1 MQNKMSFLVKVLNVN
16 AKIPSRGSDKAAG
29 YDLSSSEEV
38 IVPARG
44 RKMVK
49 TGIAISVP
57 AGHYGRVAPR
67 SGITLKNGI
76 DVGAG
81 VIDEDYRGE
90 VCVILFN
97 HSNEDFVVNM
107 GDRIAQLILERIS
120 TPDVEVVNSLESTER
135 GNGGFGS
142 TGVN

>member
-1 MQNKMSFLVKVLNVN
+1 MSLLVKVLNVN
-16 AKIPSRGSDKAAG
+16 AKIPNRGSDKAAG
-29 YDLSSSEEV
+29 YDLSSAEET
-38 IVPARG
+38 IIPPRG

-49 TGIAISVP
+49 TGIIISIP
-57 AGHYGRVAPR
+57 TGHYGRIAPR
-67 SGITLKNGI
+67 SGLTLKNGI

-97 HSNEDFVVNM
+97 HSDENFLINI
-107 GDRIAQLILERIS
+107 GDRIAQLILEKIS
-120 TPDVEVVNSLESTER
+120 TPDVEVVNSLDSTER